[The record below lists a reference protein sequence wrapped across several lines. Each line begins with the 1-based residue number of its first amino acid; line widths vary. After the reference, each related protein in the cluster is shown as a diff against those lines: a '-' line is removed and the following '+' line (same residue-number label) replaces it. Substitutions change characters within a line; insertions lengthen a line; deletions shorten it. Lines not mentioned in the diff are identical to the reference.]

1 MNFIGHNK
9 IILSNYCQLSKKIL
23 QFFNI
28 LRDRLMVGPLTLN
41 QVILVRLQVPQPNIN
56 KSMLKI
62 IGNDIVR
69 EGTKIGWISGNDIFD
84 QGGNKIGYFTG
95 DDIYDHRGT
104 KIGYLESNY
113 IKYGGGSRSISVK
126 ENRRK

>member
-1 MNFIGHNK
+1 
-9 IILSNYCQLSKKIL
+9 
-23 QFFNI
+23 
-28 LRDRLMVGPLTLN
+28 MVGPLTLN

-126 ENRRK
+126 ENRRKITGGAYSDICRAAIRLLLGI

>member
-84 QGGNKIGYFTG
+84 QGGNKIIAG
-95 DDIYDHRGT
+95 DLT
-104 KIGYLESNY
+104 LPKIFSNLPASQSP
-113 IKYGGGSRSISVK
+113 KRLA
-126 ENRRK
+126 NR